1 MPSEVVRADEGAF
14 IGDDEDVDELLAAHG
29 GDARSALRE
38 CLQCIAA
45 LQIEAAKASRG
56 FLRRPPAPSDL
67 QAKERAAP

>member
-1 MPSEVVRADEGAF
+1 MPSEAVRADGGAF

-29 GDARSALRE
+29 GDVRAALRE

-45 LQIEAAKASRG
+45 LQIEAAQASRG

-67 QAKERAAP
+67 QAKERAVP